1 MCAGA
6 MVQARVARLVY
17 GADDPK
23 NGGVCSL
30 YSILNDERLN
40 HRVEVRGG
48 VRLEECREMLRRFF
62 KEKR

>member
-23 NGGVCSL
+23 NGGVSSL
-30 YSILNDERLN
+30 YSILSDERLN
-40 HRVEVRGG
+40 HRVEVKGG
-48 VRLEECREMLRRFF
+48 VCLEECGEILRRFF